1 MQIAAKKTSRN
12 CVAWGWNRTLPL
24 FQGLDVFGWI
34 CQETI
39 HSPAPSHS
47 LQPDSLP
54 PHIKCQESH
63 LPSTPCALQI
73 FYLVFLFSAPPNQ
86 LKTPKRALMSFLCP
100 APRHSGF
107 KRWIFKR
114 KFSSIS
120 KQSSS
125 VRTHWMYQEKVHI
138 KKILR
143 PKTLVFGQIPPA
155 SGDPRISL
163 WPAYELLNSAVHHF
177 PQRLPRMA
185 GLGDH
190 RALNPRWTY

>member
-86 LKTPKRALMSFLCP
+86 LKTPKGALMSVTDRSCHSCVLPQDTLVLRDESLKGNFPVFLNRVPPLELTGCT
-100 APRHSGF
+100 R
-107 KRWIFKR
+107 R
-114 KFSSIS
+114 KFTSR
-120 KQSSS
+120 KY
-125 VRTHWMYQEKVHI
+125 WGP
-138 KKILR
+138 R
-143 PKTLVFGQIPPA
+143 P
-155 SGDPRISL
+155 
-163 WPAYELLNSAVHHF
+163 
-177 PQRLPRMA
+177 
-185 GLGDH
+185 
-190 RALNPRWTY
+190 